1 MIQSMTGYGKSS
13 CEINGKTLNVE
24 IKSLNSKQLDISLR
38 IVSMFRDK
46 ESDIRSLLLP
56 AIQRGKVEVQIY
68 FDAASKANTPQLNLP
83 ALENYKSQILLAAKS
98 MNVPEP
104 LDLWPILLKLP
115 DAFTSEPET
124 AGEETWLLAKDAIL
138 AALDQFIQ
146 FRSQEGAMLADVF
159 ENKLRRIETLLTEI
173 ESFEGSRIE
182 YIRNRIEEGLN
193 KLKNNEYDPGR
204 LEQEMIYYIEKLDIN
219 EEKTRL
225 SNHCRYFRETMQ
237 ESAGQGKKL
246 GFISQEIGREVNTL
260 GSKSNQSDMQQLV
273 VCMKDELEQI
283 KEQVLNVL

>member
-83 ALENYKSQILLAAKS
+83 ALENYKSQILQAAKS

-124 AGEETWLLAKDAIL
+124 AGEETWLLAKDAML

-159 ENKLRRIETLLTEI
+159 ENKLHRIETLLTEI
-173 ESFEGSRIE
+173 EHFEGSRIE

-193 KLKNNEYDPGR
+193 KLKNSEYDPGR

-225 SNHCRYFRETMQ
+225 SNHCRYFRETML
-237 ESAGQGKKL
+237 EPAGQGKKL

>member
-1 MIQSMTGYGKSS
+1 MTGYGKSS

-83 ALENYKSQILLAAKS
+83 ALENYKSQILQAAKS

-124 AGEETWLLAKDAIL
+124 AGEETWLLAKDAML

-159 ENKLRRIETLLTEI
+159 ENKLHRIETLLTEI
-173 ESFEGSRIE
+173 ERFEGSRIE

-193 KLKNNEYDPGR
+193 KLKNSEYDPGR

-225 SNHCRYFRETMQ
+225 SNHCRYFRETML
-237 ESAGQGKKL
+237 EPAGQGKKL

>member
-83 ALENYKSQILLAAKS
+83 ALENYKSQILQAAKS

-124 AGEETWLLAKDAIL
+124 AGEETWLLAKDAML

-159 ENKLRRIETLLTEI
+159 ENKLHRIETLLTEI
-173 ESFEGSRIE
+173 ERFEGSRIE

-193 KLKNNEYDPGR
+193 KLKNSEYDPGR

-225 SNHCRYFRETMQ
+225 SNHCRYFRETML
-237 ESAGQGKKL
+237 EPAGQGKKL

>member
-83 ALENYKSQILLAAKS
+83 ALENYKSQILQAAKS

-115 DAFTSEPET
+115 DAFTSELET
-124 AGEETWLLAKDAIL
+124 AGEETWLLAKDAML

-159 ENKLRRIETLLTEI
+159 ENKLHRIETLLTEI
-173 ESFEGSRIE
+173 ERFEGSRIE

-193 KLKNNEYDPGR
+193 KLKNSEYDPGR

-225 SNHCRYFRETMQ
+225 SNHCRYFRETML
-237 ESAGQGKKL
+237 EPAGQGKKL

>member
-83 ALENYKSQILLAAKS
+83 ALENYKSQILQAAKS

-124 AGEETWLLAKDAIL
+124 AGEETWLLAKDAML

-159 ENKLRRIETLLTEI
+159 ENKLHRIEILLTEI
-173 ESFEGSRIE
+173 ERFEGSRIE

-193 KLKNNEYDPGR
+193 KLKNSEYDPGR

-225 SNHCRYFRETMQ
+225 SNHCRYFRETML
-237 ESAGQGKKL
+237 EPAGQGKKL

>member
-83 ALENYKSQILLAAKS
+83 ALGNYKSQILQAAKS

-124 AGEETWLLAKDAIL
+124 AGEETWLLAKDAML

-159 ENKLRRIETLLTEI
+159 ENKLHRIETLLTEI
-173 ESFEGSRIE
+173 ERFEGSRIE

-193 KLKNNEYDPGR
+193 KLKNSEYDPGR

-225 SNHCRYFRETMQ
+225 SNHCRYFRETML
-237 ESAGQGKKL
+237 EPAGQGKKL

>member
-83 ALENYKSQILLAAKS
+83 ALENYKSQILQAAKS
-98 MNVPEP
+98 INVPEP

-124 AGEETWLLAKDAIL
+124 AGEETWLLAKDAML

-159 ENKLRRIETLLTEI
+159 ENKLHRIETLLTEI
-173 ESFEGSRIE
+173 ERFEGSRIE

-193 KLKNNEYDPGR
+193 KLKNSEYDPGR

-225 SNHCRYFRETMQ
+225 SNHCRYFRETML
-237 ESAGQGKKL
+237 EPAGQGKKL

>member
-83 ALENYKSQILLAAKS
+83 ALESYKSQILQAAKS

-124 AGEETWLLAKDAIL
+124 AGEETWLLAKDAML

-159 ENKLRRIETLLTEI
+159 ENKLHRIETLLTEI
-173 ESFEGSRIE
+173 ERFEGSRIE

-193 KLKNNEYDPGR
+193 KLKNSEYDPGR

-225 SNHCRYFRETMQ
+225 SNHCRYFRETML
-237 ESAGQGKKL
+237 EPAGQGKKL